1 MKNMKKSAARFVAMM
16 GAIAVVASM
25 AQPIFAQKAFLT
37 RLKKIRPDL
46 VEKKLANC
54 HLCHTY
60 DKEKKEEAGKDNL
73 NVFGADLKSDP
84 NMKTITGL
92 KDGDEHKF
100 TDDELALFEK
110 AFTAI
115 LDKDSDGDG
124 TTNKAALEAGKH
136 PGAAKAK

>member
-1 MKNMKKSAARFVAMM
+1 MKNMKKSAARFVAML

-37 RLKKIRPDL
+37 RLKKMRPDL
-46 VEKKLANC
+46 LEKKLANC

-73 NVFGADLKSDP
+73 NVFGNDLKSDP

-110 AFTAI
+110 AFTAV

-136 PGAAKAK
+136 PGAGKAK

>member
-1 MKNMKKSAARFVAMM
+1 MKNMKKSAARFVAML

-37 RLKKIRPDL
+37 RLKKLRPDL

-60 DKEKKEEAGKDNL
+60 DKDKKEEAGKDNL
-73 NVFGADLKSDP
+73 NVFGADLKNDP

-110 AFTAI
+110 AFTAV
-115 LDKDSDGDG
+115 LEKDSTGSG
-124 TTNKAALEAGKH
+124 QTNKEKLEKGIA
-136 PGAAKAK
+136 PGGEVKK